1 MSKDILQDLNPEQQE
16 AVRHTSGPSI
26 ILAGA
31 GSGKT
36 RVLIHKVAYL
46 LAEKI
51 CHPEEILMITFTN
64 KAAGEMKERM
74 KKMSVAGKG
83 ASVKLGYI
91 GTFHS
96 FCARIL
102 RFSGHHIGIAN
113 DFAIYTQ
120 DDQESLIK
128 QIIKGM
134 DVGKLTPGFFLAK
147 ISDAKNQ
154 LIAPDRFLD
163 VFSFY
168 KAAQVAQVYFEYQK
182 QLAHYQAVDF
192 DDLLMRTVELF
203 RSHPE
208 VLQTYQDEYRFVLID
223 EFQDTNMAQYALA
236 RMLAQ
241 AHRNITVVGD
251 FSQAIYSWR
260 GADIRNLERFSED
273 FPNTQIFYLER
284 NYRSTQSILSYA
296 YEKIIQNQTH
306 PILKL
311 HTDGEQ
317 GADVVEKETE
327 NEEGEAL
334 YVGSMITDL
343 AQPYLTDPM
352 DPDPYSHFAVLYRTN
367 AQSRAIEEVFLRYG
381 IPYIL
386 VGGTRFY
393 DRKEVRDVLSYLR
406 LLVEPED
413 PVAKERIQKLGKRR
427 WDRFMMAYPDLLNFV
442 HTANPETLLELVL
455 AKTSYL
461 DIYNA
466 DDPEDASRIENIRE
480 LKSVASGRATLTEF
494 FEHVALVESER
505 FMGERKN
512 KGKGVRLMSLHASK
526 GLEFDTVFLIGL
538 EEGLLPHSR
547 SLEDPPALEEERRLF
562 YVGITR
568 ARARL
573 YITWAKRRGMYG
585 RRQYATRSR
594 FISSIDENTSKT
606 DAIIDNW
613 DIDPSVSQWQSTHS
627 LRTQST
633 NTHKS
638 SNDFDDI
645 DF

>member
-1 MSKDILQDLNPEQQE
+1 MSKDILKDLNPEQQE
-16 AVRHTSGPSI
+16 AVRYTSGPSI

-74 KKMSVAGKG
+74 KRMSGG
-83 ASVKLGYI
+83 GDSRIKLGYI

-102 RFSGHHIGIAN
+102 RFSGHHIGIAT

-120 DDQESLIK
+120 DDQESLVK
-128 QIIKGM
+128 QIIKKM
-134 DVGKLTPGFFLAK
+134 DVGKLTHGFFLAK

-154 LIAPDRFLD
+154 LVSPERFLD

-182 QLAHYQAVDF
+182 QLQQYQAVDF

-203 RSHPE
+203 RAHPE
-208 VLQTYQDEYRFVLID
+208 VLKTYLDEYRCVLID

-241 AHRNITVVGD
+241 AHGNISVVGD

-273 FPNTQIFYLER
+273 FPHTKIFYLER

-343 AQPYLTDPM
+343 AQPYLSDPM

-427 WDRFMMAYPDLLNFV
+427 WEQFMLAYPDLLNFV
-442 HTANPETLLELVL
+442 SDSNPETLLELVL

-466 DDPEDASRIENIRE
+466 DDPEDASRIENIKE

-547 SLEDPPALEEERRLF
+547 SIEDPPALEEERRLF

-568 ARARL
+568 ARSHL
-573 YITWAKRRGMYG
+573 YISWAKRRGMYG
-585 RRQYATRSR
+585 RRQYSTRSR
-594 FISSIDENTSKT
+594 FITST
-606 DAIIDNW
+606 EEGPSRSDAIIENW
-613 DIDPSVSQWQSTHS
+613 DMDPSVSQWQSTHS
-627 LRTQST
+627 LRTQSA

-638 SNDFDDI
+638 SSDFDDI